1 MSRRRRL
8 TPEGAPGRGTWLTE
22 AFLTRIGK
30 FGPGAHQ
37 ALGQGQMPCRTFV
50 SCLVSQSRTSVG
62 SSQHN
67 SAAPAVV
74 GSKEPGRL
82 PRRKPGKEGRPAG
95 PSQNGPPDTRPRS
108 TAAAGPASLA
118 TSGRIPRLRRGAPPP
133 RNRLAAGEPLHR
145 RLLERHR
152 TRSPLLA
159 PAWAASA
166 AAVAS
171 ARLRC
176 PATVQRGISFSGKQP
191 VLGPNPRGQGA
202 DHHAS
207 CVIGG
212 SRPPPDLPI
221 QLLTRRVPRLGL
233 SRHSRERDP
242 RSRW

>member
-1 MSRRRRL
+1 
-8 TPEGAPGRGTWLTE
+8 
-22 AFLTRIGK
+22 
-30 FGPGAHQ
+30 
-37 ALGQGQMPCRTFV
+37 MPCRTFV

-108 TAAAGPASLA
+108 TAAAGSASLA
-118 TSGRIPRLRRGAPPP
+118 TSGRLTRLRRGAPPP
-133 RNRLAAGEPLHR
+133 RNDGGRDYGSAAVEPLHR